1 MNSNSTDDPCT
12 RRDDASSLSILAIEA
27 TRLHIIIAQVIHAN
41 FKLSQSVID
50 SLFPLQFLTLG

>member
-1 MNSNSTDDPCT
+1 MILVLDVMMMML
-12 RRDDASSLSILAIEA
+12 SSLSILAIEA

>member
-1 MNSNSTDDPCT
+1 MILVLDVMMML
-12 RRDDASSLSILAIEA
+12 SSLSILAIEA